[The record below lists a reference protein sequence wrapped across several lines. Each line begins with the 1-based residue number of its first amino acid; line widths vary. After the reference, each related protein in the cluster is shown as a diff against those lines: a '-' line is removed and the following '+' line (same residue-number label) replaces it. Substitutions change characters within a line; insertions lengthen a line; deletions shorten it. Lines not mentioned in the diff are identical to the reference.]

1 MTRGVPGTHDY
12 KLINDFFRGK
22 LKIKNSNLLVA
33 KFDKSIDDRCKET
46 NGIK

>member
-12 KLINDFFRGK
+12 KLINDFLEK
-22 LKIKNSNLLVA
+22 LKIKNSNLLVYQNLINLLMIDA
-33 KFDKSIDDRCKET
+33 KEI